1 MSAGGDDERRT
12 REDAAWREIVDNYG
26 DRAEVDDTPPPAP
39 PPAVEP
45 EPEVEPEAAAARP
58 VDEERFVPPPPPP
71 LPRPAPPRASAWAG
85 VFGVPVVLIVCL
97 VFGLDLPTLVD
108 YLLLAW
114 FVGGFG
120 YLVATMSRD
129 PREPWDDGS
138 RI

>member
-26 DRAEVDDTPPPAP
+26 DRAEVDDAPPPAP
-39 PPAVEP
+39 PPAMEP
-45 EPEVEPEAAAARP
+45 EPEVEPEVDAVRP

-71 LPRPAPPRASAWAG
+71 LPRPAPPRAIAWAG

-97 VFGLDLPTLVD
+97 VFSLDLPTLVD

-120 YLVATMSRD
+120 YLVATMSRY